1 MKPYIVWS
9 TVQIEKHS
17 GRDILSGIFS
27 FVEAG
32 HPWRFRLV
40 QQPDG
45 FTAENVKAAE
55 KEGVDG
61 FLLTFFGDDNAL
73 ETLKRSSCPIVF
85 TCPTISRLRTRSAPT
100 AFVWND
106 NDAIGDMG
114 ANYLSGL
121 GKFRSFGFVHSL
133 YGADRLVHGY
143 SEERLHGFA
152 KTLRENGLANPKVFT
167 ASHDQGCQEDIS
179 ELANWLG
186 KVPKPMAVMVASDWR
201 AMHVLA
207 AAEQARLDVPRQ
219 IAVLGVDNDE
229 LLTTH
234 CTPPLT
240 SIQPGHF
247 EIGFKAAAELERLM
261 SARRA
266 PTGRSMSVP
275 PFRIVE
281 RESTRPTTSGAAA
294 LVERAKKFIRQHMAL
309 GITTTDVVAHLGC
322 SRNLADLRYKEIE
335 GITIRAAIE
344 QIRLDAVRRLLRST
358 QRPMTAIAKQ
368 CGFRSPSHLSHLF
381 RQRFGVSMGS
391 WRESTQTEPS
401 RR

>member
-27 FVEAG
+27 FIEAG

-61 FLLTFFGDDNAL
+61 FLLTFFGNDSAF
-73 ETLKRSSCPIVF
+73 EALKRSCCPIVF
-85 TCPTISRLRTRSAPT
+85 TCPTIPHFRPRNAPT

-133 YGADRLVHGY
+133 YGAEHHVHSY

-152 KTLRENGLANPKVFT
+152 KTLRDSGLANPKVFT
-167 ASHDQGCQEDIS
+167 ARHDQGSQEDIE
-179 ELANWLG
+179 ELAVWLG

-207 AAEQARLDVPRQ
+207 AAEQAGLDVPQQ

-261 SARRA
+261 SARRR
-266 PTGRSMSVP
+266 PTGRSMNVQ

-281 RESTRPTTSGAAA
+281 RESTRPTKPGTL
-294 LVERAKKFIRQHMAL
+294 LVDRAKKFIKQNMAL
-309 GITTTDVVAHLGC
+309 GITTTDVAAHLGC
-322 SRNLADLRYKEIE
+322 SRNLADLRYKELE
-335 GITIRAAIE
+335 GMTIRAAIE
-344 QIRLDAVRRLLRST
+344 QIRLDEVRRLLKSTHRS
-358 QRPMTAIAKQ
+358 MTAIAKQ
-368 CGFRSPSHLSHLF
+368 CGFRSPCHLAHLF

-391 WRESTQTEPS
+391 WRGSAQTESS

>member
-9 TVQIEKHS
+9 TVTIEKHS

-32 HPWRFRLV
+32 HPWRFHLV

-45 FTAENVKAAE
+45 FTAESVKAAE

-61 FLLTFFGDDNAL
+61 FLLTFYGDNSAFEAL
-73 ETLKRSSCPIVF
+73 KQSTCPIVF
-85 TCPTISRLRTRSAPT
+85 TCPTIADFRTRSVPT

-121 GKFRSFGFVHSL
+121 GKFRSYGFVHSHWAL
-133 YGADRLVHGY
+133 GRLVSDY
-143 SEERLHGFA
+143 SKERLRGFA
-152 KTLRENGLANPKVFT
+152 KTLRNGSVASTKVFM
-167 ASHDQGCQEDIS
+167 ASHDQGSQEDIT
-179 ELANWLG
+179 ELAAWLG
-186 KVPKPMAVMVASDWR
+186 KFPKPMAVMVASDWR

-207 AAEQARLDVPRQ
+207 AAERAGLDVPRQ

-234 CTPPLT
+234 CAPPLT

-261 SARRA
+261 SARRT
-266 PTGRSMSVP
+266 PVGRSMNVP
-275 PFRIVE
+275 PSRIVE
-281 RESTRPTTSGAAA
+281 RESTRPTKPSAA
-294 LVERAKKFIRQHMAL
+294 LVERAKKFIRQNMAL

-335 GITIRAAIE
+335 GMTIRAAIE
-344 QIRLDAVRRLLRST
+344 QIRLDEVRRLLKSTRRS
-358 QRPMTAIAKQ
+358 MTAIAKQ
-368 CGFRSPSHLSHLF
+368 CGFRSPCHLAHLF
-381 RQRFGVSMGS
+381 RQRYGISMRN
-391 WRESTQTEPS
+391 WRETVQAEPA
-401 RR
+401 RP

>member
-17 GRDILSGIFS
+17 GRDILSGIFN

-61 FLLTFFGDDNAL
+61 FLLTFFGDNSAF
-73 ETLKRSSCPIVF
+73 EALKRSSCPIVF
-85 TCPTISRLRTRSAPT
+85 TCPTLSDFRPRNAPT

-106 NDAIGDMG
+106 NDAIGNMG

-133 YGADRLVHGY
+133 YGTERLVHGY

-152 KTLRENGLANPKVFT
+152 KTLRENKLASPKVFM
-167 ASHDQGCQEDIS
+167 ASHDQGTQEDIM
-179 ELANWLG
+179 ELADWLG

-207 AAEQARLDVPRQ
+207 AAEQAGLAVPRQ

-261 SARRA
+261 SARRS

-281 RESTRPTTSGAAA
+281 RESTRPTKPGTV
-294 LVERAKKFIRQHMAL
+294 LVERAKKFIHQNMAL

-335 GITIRAAIE
+335 GMTIRTAIE
-344 QIRLDAVRRLLRST
+344 QIRLDEVRRLLKST
-358 QRPMTAIAKQ
+358 RRPMTVIAKQ

-391 WRESTQTEPS
+391 WRESAHTEPL